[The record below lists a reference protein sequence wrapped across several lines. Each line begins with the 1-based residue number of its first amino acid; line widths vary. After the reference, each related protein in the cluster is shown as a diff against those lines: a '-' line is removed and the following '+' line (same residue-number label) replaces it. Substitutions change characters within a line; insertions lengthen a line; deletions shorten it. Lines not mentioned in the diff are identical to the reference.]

1 MGTAIVMVVSFSL
14 MEVTELQEKVDG
26 FERWHYPIDLGGGVV
41 TPSRGPHNANRIAQR
56 KRLFFDRLLSLT
68 DGTLRGRRV
77 LDLGC
82 NAGYWSLQAIE
93 SGADFVFG
101 IDGRQMHIDQSN
113 LVFEAKEVDRS
124 RYQFELGNFLKYP
137 FGSFDVVL
145 CLGVLYHVSSP
156 VDLFNVM
163 SATGAEL
170 LVIDTEVSN
179 LHGNV
184 IALFTESLGNARNA
198 VEEEV
203 VGYPTRGAVSMLAG
217 KHGYQVAAL
226 GTECVTD
233 WAAMDAY
240 RKGNRAAFICSK
252 TLSLD
257 SLPREV
263 APSHSVPFLAR
274 VGSKLGKARH

>member
-1 MGTAIVMVVSFSL
+1 M
-14 MEVTELQEKVDG
+14 DG
-26 FERWHYPIDLGGGVV
+26 FERWHYPIDLGRGVV
-41 TPSRGPHNANRIAQR
+41 TPGGGPRNANRIAQR
-56 KRLFFDRLLSLT
+56 RRIFFDRLLSLT

-101 IDGRQMHIDQSN
+101 IDGRQMHVDQSN
-113 LVFEAKEVDRS
+113 LVFDAKEVDRS
-124 RYQFELGNFLKYP
+124 RYKFELGDFLKYP

-179 LHGNV
+179 RRGNV
-184 IALFTESLGNARNA
+184 IALFTESLENARNA

-203 VGYPTRGAVSMLAG
+203 VGYPTRGAISMLAG
-217 KHGYQVAAL
+217 KHGYQIAAL

-233 WAAMDAY
+233 WGGMAAY
-240 RKGNRAAFICSK
+240 RKGDRAAFICSK
-252 TLSLD
+252 SLSLD
-257 SLPREV
+257 TLPREV
-263 APSHSVPFLAR
+263 APRPSDTFRAR
-274 VGSKLGKARH
+274 VRSRLSQARP